1 MYFVAYKLLENAADA
16 EDLVQ
21 EAYLKLWVKREGL
34 TVINNSE
41 AFSVTLVKNMYFDLL
56 RSSKYILNRQTV
68 ELNAVHDIQPVDNL
82 ELRDEARQ
90 IRHIITQLLE
100 QRQRIVTLWKHDV
113 CPPTPEDTFS
123 DPQDPGCLRSA
134 SSYSVG
140 SFCELE

>member
-100 QRQRIVTLWKHDV
+100 QR
-113 CPPTPEDTFS
+113 
-123 DPQDPGCLRSA
+123 
-134 SSYSVG
+134 
-140 SFCELE
+140 

>member
-1 MYFVAYKLLENAADA
+1 MENAADA

-100 QRQRIVTLWKHDV
+100 QR
-113 CPPTPEDTFS
+113 
-123 DPQDPGCLRSA
+123 
-134 SSYSVG
+134 
-140 SFCELE
+140 